1 MAERGNKGIQRF
13 RCDDDIIREIRRR
26 IDEAVSGLDTSTVLT
41 PTGVT
46 PGSYTNTNLTV
57 DVYGRITVAANG
69 SGGGTSDHA
78 LLTHLAY
85 ADAGHT
91 GFSPTIHNLID
102 TTNHPVTG
110 LTTGH
115 FLKAL
120 SATTYGFTA
129 HELTY
134 SDVGAAATS
143 HSHPSSEI
151 TDWGTYIDQ
160 AVLTTSS
167 PTFVNLTIT
176 SFASNWTN
184 AGRTVADMGIV
195 TTVDINGGSIDGT
208 VIGADSAAYGTFSS
222 LTVTGDTYG
231 LNLLDSGSTFYL
243 RILSDSTTI
252 ISGVSKIL
260 TIDVD
265 NADRTIKFSGN
276 PTLGDWF
283 DQSVKTTAT
292 PSLAG
297 LSITGSSGNIF
308 ACETSGLVYDATNNR
323 VGIGTAT
330 PLQSLH
336 VVGNFRCTG
345 MIYLLDNYG
354 LLASTEDGSDNA
366 VTKMGGGGAFSN
378 TRGAVMQLFGNEHAS
393 VGSLIFSTGNASGA
407 TTIFQDG
414 GVERM
419 RIADGG
425 NVTID
430 TDTFVVDAT
439 NNRVGVGTASPSYKL
454 HVVGTT
460 NEVNTARY
468 TLTSNANACN
478 TLAAY
483 LTSTAVT
490 ADAGYARIALYAE
503 AVDNP
508 ASSSNRDLM
517 ALQGTVNT
525 AADAFDHGSLFGLR
539 FVARM
544 SGTGTLTLACGTW
557 SYPYMATAGIITTAT
572 AYKTYPWFTAGT
584 VTTWNGLSLEA
595 AVTSGATVTNLRG
608 ISISDYTAG
617 TNNTLIGIG
626 TLTTGNWGLYINSTK
641 NNYFAGNIGLGQTTF
656 GTSAAK
662 VLAIGNGTAP
672 TTAPADCFQMYSAD
686 QVAGNACPYFMTE
699 DGSIIK
705 LYKNI
710 STADLGTVLSNCG
723 LRTAGTDYPLNTSG
737 TIQFTGS
744 VTMTGGVSISAGNL
758 TLTNNDI
765 ALSATTGTKIGTLS
779 SQKLGFWGAT
789 PAVQS
794 THVANP
800 TDLATCIT
808 AITNILTRLETI
820 GLFALS

>member
-13 RCDDDIIREIRRR
+13 RCDDDIIREFRRR
-26 IDEAVSGLDTSTVLT
+26 IDEAVSGLDTGTVLT

-265 NADRTIKFSGN
+265 NAD
-276 PTLGDWF
+276 
-283 DQSVKTTAT
+283 
-292 PSLAG
+292 
-297 LSITGSSGNIF
+297 
-308 ACETSGLVYDATNNR
+308 
-323 VGIGTAT
+323 
-330 PLQSLH
+330 
-336 VVGNFRCTG
+336 
-345 MIYLLDNYG
+345 
-354 LLASTEDGSDNA
+354 
-366 VTKMGGGGAFSN
+366 
-378 TRGAVMQLFGNEHAS
+378 
-393 VGSLIFSTGNASGA
+393 
-407 TTIFQDG
+407 
-414 GVERM
+414 
-419 RIADGG
+419 
-425 NVTID
+425 
-430 TDTFVVDAT
+430 
-439 NNRVGVGTASPSYKL
+439 
-454 HVVGTT
+454 
-460 NEVNTARY
+460 
-468 TLTSNANACN
+468 
-478 TLAAY
+478 
-483 LTSTAVT
+483 
-490 ADAGYARIALYAE
+490 
-503 AVDNP
+503 
-508 ASSSNRDLM
+508 
-517 ALQGTVNT
+517 
-525 AADAFDHGSLFGLR
+525 
-539 FVARM
+539 
-544 SGTGTLTLACGTW
+544 
-557 SYPYMATAGIITTAT
+557 
-572 AYKTYPWFTAGT
+572 
-584 VTTWNGLSLEA
+584 
-595 AVTSGATVTNLRG
+595 
-608 ISISDYTAG
+608 
-617 TNNTLIGIG
+617 
-626 TLTTGNWGLYINSTK
+626 
-641 NNYFAGNIGLGQTTF
+641 
-656 GTSAAK
+656 
-662 VLAIGNGTAP
+662 
-672 TTAPADCFQMYSAD
+672 
-686 QVAGNACPYFMTE
+686 
-699 DGSIIK
+699 
-705 LYKNI
+705 
-710 STADLGTVLSNCG
+710 
-723 LRTAGTDYPLNTSG
+723 
-737 TIQFTGS
+737 
-744 VTMTGGVSISAGNL
+744 
-758 TLTNNDI
+758 
-765 ALSATTGTKIGTLS
+765 
-779 SQKLGFWGAT
+779 
-789 PAVQS
+789 
-794 THVANP
+794 
-800 TDLATCIT
+800 
-808 AITNILTRLETI
+808 
-820 GLFALS
+820 